1 MGDGAHQ
8 RLAARIWSTMAGSC
22 AAGTHQPFGLS
33 HCKSMAKAAAASA
46 TQAHGRH
53 PLGRLRTI
61 GSWELLE
68 ASFASASGEPGMA
81 EGKKVF
87 TLKDVSSHDFVVE
100 YAQHLKKTGKMD
112 VPKWVDIAK
121 TGPFKERAS
130 FFTCARWCSCWRDR
144 CLERV
149 AVHRNLGLAPLAAED
164 TRLPLRAKPEGC
176 TVVDVELGRPIVWL
190 GAALKPV
197 PAKPATCT
205 DHTSRSLKGFA
216 CKVSRGQV

>member
-1 MGDGAHQ
+1 M
-8 RLAARIWSTMAGSC
+8 
-22 AAGTHQPFGLS
+22 
-33 HCKSMAKAAAASA
+33 
-46 TQAHGRH
+46 
-53 PLGRLRTI
+53 
-61 GSWELLE
+61 E

-130 FFTCARWCSCWRDR
+130 FFTCACWCSCWRDR

-149 AVHRNLGLAPLAAED
+149 AVHRNLGFAPLAAED
-164 TRLPLRAKPEGC
+164 ARLALGTQPERRA
-176 TVVDVELGRPIVWL
+176 VVDVELRRPIVWL

-197 PAKPATCT
+197 PSRPATCT
-205 DHTSRSLKGFA
+205 DQTSSLIERIERK
-216 CKVSRGQV
+216 